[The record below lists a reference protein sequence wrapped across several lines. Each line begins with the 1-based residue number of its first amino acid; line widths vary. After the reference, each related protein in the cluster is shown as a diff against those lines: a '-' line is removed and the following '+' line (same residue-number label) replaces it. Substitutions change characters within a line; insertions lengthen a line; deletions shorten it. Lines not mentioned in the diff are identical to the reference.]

1 MTKSRYCQAV
11 ILIAATLVL
20 TACVAPDRVRSGDT
34 VPYSGQTGATTTT
47 NSMPTTNSMYY
58 RGTESGMTATNN
70 DASINANVMN
80 AVSSVPGLR
89 ASNIQVTT
97 LNGNVSLRGTADNQM
112 VAQSAIQ
119 AARQVPGVQRVD
131 YDLRLL
137 QPS

>member
-1 MTKSRYCQAV
+1 MTKSRYFQAV
-11 ILIAATLVL
+11 VLAAATLTL
-20 TACVAPDRVRSGDT
+20 AACVAPDRVRYDDT

-47 NSMPTTNSMYY
+47 NPAYY
-58 RGTESGMTATNN
+58 RGTESGMTVTNN
-70 DASINANVMN
+70 DASLNANVMN
-80 AVSSVPGLR
+80 AISSVPGLR

-112 VAQSAIQ
+112 VAQSAVQ

-137 QPS
+137 QP

>member
-1 MTKSRYCQAV
+1 MTKSGYLQAV
-11 ILIAATLVL
+11 ILIATTIAL
-20 TACVAPDRVRSGDT
+20 TACVAPDRVRSDDT

-47 NSMPTTNSMYY
+47 NPTYY

-112 VAQSAIQ
+112 VAQNVIQ